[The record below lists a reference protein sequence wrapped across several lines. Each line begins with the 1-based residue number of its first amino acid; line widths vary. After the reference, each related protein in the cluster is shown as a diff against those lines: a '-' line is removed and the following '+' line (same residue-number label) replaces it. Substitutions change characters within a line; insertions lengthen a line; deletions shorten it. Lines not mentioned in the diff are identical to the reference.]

1 MLFTANRDQ
10 CYRNSPPAVTSQV
23 DSTAVTIDVDE
34 IQNLMIVGACVQFIK
49 KTTIYDNMR
58 LEHL

>member
-23 DSTAVTIDVDE
+23 GSTAVTIDVDE
-34 IQNLMIVGACVQFIK
+34 IDCWSLSPF
-49 KTTIYDNMR
+49 Y
-58 LEHL
+58 